1 MIIENLTQTQ
11 KTLLNGVDSTKTY
24 IRKSDCTSGNAYRVT
39 LTRNG
44 VKVGFIF
51 NDNIYNESDK
61 NDFIYS
67 LLSDSQAYE
76 STRDLTDFMNE
87 YGYTDA
93 KQAKQAYNACKK
105 QFDRLHKLFN
115 NTEIET
121 LEKIFENYWQ

>member
-1 MIIENLTQTQ
+1 MEIENLTQTQ
-11 KTLLNGVDSTKTY
+11 KELLNEINTTETY
-24 IRKSDCTSGNAYRVT
+24 TGKSNFTAGNAYRVT

-76 STRDLTDFMNE
+76 STRDLTDFMHE
-87 YGYTDA
+87 FGYTDD
-93 KQAKQAYNACKK
+93 KQAEQAYNACKK
-105 QFDRLHKLFN
+105 QSERLHKLFN
-115 NTEIET
+115 DAEIKT
-121 LEKIFENYWQ
+121 LEKIFENY

>member
-1 MIIENLTQTQ
+1 MKIENLTQTQ
-11 KTLLNGVDSTKTY
+11 KTLLNEINTTKTY
-24 IRKSDCTSGNAYRVT
+24 IGKSDLTSGNAYRVT

-44 VKVGFIF
+44 KGIGFIF

-87 YGYTDA
+87 FGYTDA
-93 KQAKQAYNACKK
+93 KQAKQAYNACIK
-105 QFDRLHKLFN
+105 QSERLHKLFN
-115 NTEIET
+115 DAEIET
-121 LEKIFENYWQ
+121 LEKIFENY

>member
-1 MIIENLTQTQ
+1 MKIENLTQEQ
-11 KTLLNGVDSTKTY
+11 KTLLNEINTTKTY
-24 IRKSDCTSGNAYRVT
+24 IRKSDMTSGNAYRVT

-44 VKVGFIF
+44 KKIGFIF

-76 STRDLTDFMNE
+76 FCYNLADFMNE
-87 YGYTDA
+87 FDYTDD
-93 KQAKQAYNACKK
+93 KQAKKIYNACKK

-115 NTEIET
+115 DTEIET
-121 LEKIFENYWQ
+121 LEKIFENY

>member
-1 MIIENLTQTQ
+1 MKIENLTQTQ
-11 KTLLNGVDSTKTY
+11 RTLLNEINTTKTY
-24 IRKSDCTSGNAYRVT
+24 IGKSTLTSGNAYRVT

-87 YGYTDA
+87 FGYTDD
-93 KQAKQAYNACKK
+93 KQAKQVYNACKK
-105 QFDRLHKLFN
+105 QSERLHKLFN
-115 NTEIET
+115 DAEIET
-121 LEKIFENYWQ
+121 LEKIFENY

>member
-1 MIIENLTQTQ
+1 MNIENLTQ
-11 KTLLNGVDSTKTY
+11 KENDLLNEINTTKTY
-24 IRKSDCTSGNAYRVT
+24 IGKSDLTSGNAYRVT

-76 STRDLTDFMNE
+76 NARDLTDFMLAF
-87 YGYTDA
+87 GYTDA
-93 KQAKQAYNACKK
+93 KQAKQVYNACKK
-105 QFDRLHKLFN
+105 QSERLHKLFN
-115 NTEIET
+115 TTEIET
-121 LEKIFENYWQ
+121 LEKIFENY

>member
-1 MIIENLTQTQ
+1 MEIENLTTEQE
-11 KTLLNGVDSTKTY
+11 KLLNEINSTETY
-24 IRKSDCTSGNAYRVT
+24 IGKSDLTSGNAYRVT

-76 STRDLTDFMNE
+76 NARDLTDFMNE
-87 YGYTDA
+87 FGYTDA
-93 KQAKQAYNACKK
+93 QKAKQAYNACKK
-105 QFDRLHKLFN
+105 QSDRLHKLFN
-115 NTEIET
+115 DSEIET
-121 LEKIFENYWQ
+121 LKKIFENY

>member
-1 MIIENLTQTQ
+1 MEIENLTTEQE
-11 KTLLNGVDSTKTY
+11 KLLSEINSTETY
-24 IRKSDCTSGNAYRVT
+24 IGKSNFTAGNAYRVT

-76 STRDLTDFMNE
+76 NARDLTDFMNE
-87 YGYTDA
+87 YGYTDE
-93 KQAKQAYNACKK
+93 KQTKRVYNACKK
-105 QFDRLHKLFN
+105 QSERLHKLFN
-115 NTEIET
+115 DSEIKT
-121 LEKIFENYWQ
+121 LEKIFENY

>member
-1 MIIENLTQTQ
+1 MKIENLTQTQ
-11 KTLLNGVDSTKTY
+11 KTLLDEINTTKTY
-24 IRKSDCTSGNAYRVT
+24 IGKSDMTSGHAYRVT

-76 STRDLTDFMNE
+76 NARDLTDFMLAF
-87 YGYTDA
+87 GYDNIP
-93 KQAKQAYNACKK
+93 QAKQVYNACKK
-105 QFDRLHKLFN
+105 QSERLHKLFN
-115 NTEIET
+115 DAEIET
-121 LEKIFENYWQ
+121 LEKIFENY

>member
-1 MIIENLTQTQ
+1 MEIENLTQTQ
-11 KTLLNGVDSTKTY
+11 KTLLSEVNASKTY
-24 IRKSDCTSGNAYRVT
+24 IGKSDCTSGNAYRVT

-76 STRDLTDFMNE
+76 STRDLADFMNE
-87 YGYTDA
+87 FGYTDDT
-93 KQAKQAYNACKK
+93 QAKKIYDACKK
-105 QFDRLHKLFN
+105 QSERLHKLFTN
-115 NTEIET
+115 KEIET
-121 LEKIFENYWQ
+121 LEKIFENY

>member
-1 MIIENLTQTQ
+1 MKIENLTQTQ
-11 KTLLNGVDSTKTY
+11 KTLLDEINTTKTY

-44 VKVGFIF
+44 KRIGFIF

-76 STRDLTDFMNE
+76 NARDLTDFMLDF
-87 YGYTDA
+87 GYNNIP
-93 KQAKQAYNACKK
+93 QAKQVYNACKK
-105 QFDRLHKLFN
+105 QSERLHKLFN
-115 NTEIET
+115 DTEIET
-121 LEKIFENYWQ
+121 LEKIFQNY

>member
-1 MIIENLTQTQ
+1 MKIENLTQN
-11 KTLLNGVDSTKTY
+11 TLLNEINTTKTY
-24 IRKSDCTSGNAYRVT
+24 IGKSDLTSGNAYRVT

-44 VKVGFIF
+44 IKVGFIF

-87 YGYTDA
+87 FGYTDD

-115 NTEIET
+115 DAEIKT
-121 LEKIFENYWQ
+121 LEKIFENY

>member
-1 MIIENLTQTQ
+1 MKIENLTQTQ
-11 KTLLNGVDSTKTY
+11 KELLDEINTTKTY
-24 IRKSDCTSGNAYRVT
+24 IGKSEMTSGNAYRVT
-39 LTRNG
+39 MTRNG
-44 VKVGFIF
+44 KSIGFIF

-93 KQAKQAYNACKK
+93 KQARQAYNACKK
-105 QFDRLHKLFN
+105 QSDRLYKLFN
-115 NTEIET
+115 TTEIET
-121 LEKIFENYWQ
+121 LEKIFENY

>member
-1 MIIENLTQTQ
+1 MKIENLTQTQ
-11 KTLLNGVDSTKTY
+11 KALLNEINTTTTY
-24 IRKSDCTSGNAYRVT
+24 IEKSDLTSGNAYRVT

-67 LLSDSQAYE
+67 LLSDNQAFE
-76 STRDLTDFMNE
+76 STRDLADFMLAF
-87 YGYTDA
+87 GYTDA

-105 QFDRLHKLFN
+105 QSDRLHKLFDD
-115 NTEIET
+115 TEIET
-121 LEKIFENYWQ
+121 LKKIFENY